1 MNGERRIWPWLL
13 VWGLLD
19 LLCALFCEIHADEAY
34 YRLYG
39 QFLSWGYFDHPP
51 MVGLMTALSGALVP
65 TTSLILKNLSVRLV
79 TVLMHVATVFTIWKT
94 VQKRLAFSVLCP
106 RARSEGMERLAGF
119 LLVAASLPMFC
130 AYGFLTTPD
139 APLLF
144 FAALFYYA
152 LRRHMETP
160 NPLTPNT
167 LLLGISMAGMLY
179 SKYMAVLVIGL
190 AVLANPRLLRDGKA
204 WAAAGI
210 AALLMIPHLWWQY
223 THDFPSFTYHLVSR
237 AEAYKPLYTWEFLP
251 NQWAVFNPLVWG
263 LMVWLSIRA
272 FRSEDVFR
280 RTLAWTVLGFQ
291 VFFLITSFRGH
302 VEPHWTVVTSIPAI
316 ILLTEEPTSN
326 SSLKG
331 RAFIRWSLGV
341 FAGLLLIARI
351 VLMLNILPPQ
361 TGLAGKQ
368 EQCEAIHAEAKGL
381 PVVFDGSFQLPSLY
395 RFFYDDQAV
404 LVRTQYDRYTQYD
417 LLHLEREMIGK
428 PACVRRFGQV
438 YITDQLSEEDLHE

>member
-1 MNGERRIWPWLL
+1 MVKGKGRIWPWLL

-65 TTSLILKNLSVRLV
+65 ITSLILKNLSVRLV
-79 TVLMHVATVFTIWKT
+79 TVLMHVATVYVVWRTINDKCQMT
-94 VQKRLAFSVLCP
+94 NVK
-106 RARSEGMERLAGF
+106 F

-130 AYGFLTTPD
+130 AYGFMTTPD

-152 LRRHMETP
+152 YRQYLSQEPRAKSQEIG
-160 NPLTPNT
+160 NI

-190 AVLANPRLLRDGKA
+190 AVLANPRLLLDGKA
-204 WAAAGI
+204 WTAVGL
-210 AALLMIPHLWWQY
+210 AALLMLPHLWWQY
-223 THDFPSFTYHLVSR
+223 SHDFPSFTYHLVSR
-237 AEAYKPLYTWEFLP
+237 AEAYRPLYTWEFLP

-263 LMVWLSIRA
+263 LMIWLSIRA
-272 FRSEDVFR
+272 FRSENLFH

-291 VFFLITSFRGH
+291 VFFLLMSFRGH

-316 ILLTEEPTSN
+316 ILITEEE
-326 SSLKG
+326 LKK
-331 RAFIRWSLGV
+331 WVYWTLGV
-341 FAGLLLIARI
+341 FTSLLIIARI
-351 VLMLNILPPQ
+351 VLMLNILPVQ

-368 EQCEAIHAEAKGL
+368 AQLEAIHEEAQGL
-381 PVVFDGSFQLPSLY
+381 PVVFDGSFQMPSLY

-404 LVRTQYDRYTQYD
+404 LVRNQYDRYTQYD
-417 LLHLEREMIGK
+417 LLHLERNLIGK

>member
-1 MNGERRIWPWLL
+1 MICHLSFVKSEARIWPWLL
-13 VWGLLD
+13 VWGILD

-51 MVGLMTALSGALVP
+51 MVGLMTALSGALIP

-79 TVLMHVATVFTIWKT
+79 TVLMHVATVYVVWRTIAENVKCQMSN
-94 VQKRLAFSVLCP
+94 VK
-106 RARSEGMERLAGF
+106 F

-152 LRRHMETP
+152 YRRYLSQESRVKSQEMG
-160 NPLTPNT
+160 NT

-204 WAAAGI
+204 WLAVGI
-210 AALLMIPHLWWQY
+210 AAVLMIPHLWWQY
-223 THDFPSFTYHLVSR
+223 ANHFPSFTYHLVSR
-237 AEAYKPLYTWEFLP
+237 AEAYRPLFTFEYIP
-251 NQWAVFNPLVWG
+251 NQWAVFNPLVWA

-272 FRSEDVFR
+272 FRTEDLFR

-291 VFFLITSFRGH
+291 VFFLIMSFRGH

-316 ILLTEEPTSN
+316 ILLTEEET
-326 SSLKG
+326 LWRRG
-331 RAFIRWSLGV
+331 MYVAFGV
-341 FAGLLLIARI
+341 LAGLLIIARI

-361 TGLAGKQ
+361 TGMAGKQ
-368 EQCEAIHAEAKGL
+368 AQCEAIHAEAQGL
-381 PVVFDGSFQLPSLY
+381 PVVFDGSFQQPSLY

-404 LVRTQYDRYTQYD
+404 LVRNQYNRYTQYD
-417 LLHLEREMIGK
+417 LLHLERELIGK
-428 PACVRRFGQV
+428 PACVRRLGQV
-438 YITDQLSEEDLHE
+438 YITDQLTEQDLHE

>member
-1 MNGERRIWPWLL
+1 MKSEARIWPWLL
-13 VWGLLD
+13 VWGILD

-51 MVGLMTALSGALVP
+51 MVGLMTALSGALIP

-79 TVLMHVATVFTIWKT
+79 TVLMHVATVYVVWKT
-94 VQKRLAFSVLCP
+94 IEEGVGCKVYSVKETLT
-106 RARSEGMERLAGF
+106 RF

-152 LRRHMETP
+152 YRRHLSQESRVKSQEMG
-160 NPLTPNT
+160 NT

-190 AVLANPRLLRDGKA
+190 AVLASPRLLRDGKA
-204 WAAAGI
+204 WLAVGI
-210 AALLMIPHLWWQY
+210 AAVLMVPHLWWQY
-223 THDFPSFTYHLVSR
+223 ANHFPSFTYHLVSR
-237 AEAYKPLYTWEFLP
+237 AEAYRPLFTFEYIP
-251 NQWAVFNPLVWG
+251 NQWAVFNPLVWA

-272 FRSEDVFR
+272 FRTEDIFR

-291 VFFLITSFRGH
+291 VFFLIMSFRGH

-316 ILLTEEPTSN
+316 ILLTDAWPEFSVR
-326 SSLKG
+326 G
-331 RAFIRWSLGV
+331 RKALTWTLGV

-361 TGLAGKQ
+361 TGMAGKQ
-368 EQCEAIHAEAKGL
+368 AQCEAIHAEAQGL
-381 PVVFDGSFQLPSLY
+381 PVVFDGSFQQPSLY

-404 LVRTQYDRYTQYD
+404 LVRNQYNRYTQYD
-417 LLHLEREMIGK
+417 LLHLERELIGK

-438 YITDQLSEEDLHE
+438 YITDQLTEQDLHE

>member
-1 MNGERRIWPWLL
+1 MVYKEQARIGSWLL
-13 VWGLLD
+13 IWGLLD

-65 TTSLILKNLSVRLV
+65 TTSLMLKNLSVRLV

-94 VQKRLAFSVLCP
+94 VNFKSQITNYKFLL
-106 RARSEGMERLAGF
+106 LAG
-119 LLVAASLPMFC
+119 SLPMFC
-130 AYGFLTTPD
+130 AYGFMTTPD

-152 LRRHMETP
+152 YRTYLSQESGIRSQESGIV
-160 NPLTPNT
+160 

-204 WAAAGI
+204 WLAVGI
-210 AALLMIPHLWWQY
+210 AAVLMVPHLWWQY
-223 THDFPSFTYHLVSR
+223 SNGFPSFTYHLVSR
-237 AEAYKPLYTWEFLP
+237 AEAYKPLYTWEFFP
-251 NQWAVFNPLVWG
+251 NQLLVFNPLVWV
-263 LMVWLSIRA
+263 LMVWLSIPA
-272 FRSEDVFR
+272 FRSKDVFR

-291 VFFLITSFRGH
+291 VFFFVMSFRGH

-316 ILLTEEPTSN
+316 LLLTEWEPKKWVYWT
-326 SSLKG
+326 
-331 RAFIRWSLGV
+331 LGV
-341 FAGLLLIARI
+341 FAGLLIIVRI
-351 VLMLNILPPQ
+351 VLMLNILPVQ
-361 TGLAGKQ
+361 SGLAGKQ
-368 EQCEAIHAEAKGL
+368 AQMEVIHEEAQGL
-381 PVVFDGSFQLPSLY
+381 PVVFDGSFQLTSVY

-404 LVRTQYDRYTQYD
+404 LVRNQYDRYTQYD
-417 LLHLEREMIGK
+417 LLHLERDLIGQ

-438 YITDQLSEEDLHE
+438 YITDQLTEEDLHE